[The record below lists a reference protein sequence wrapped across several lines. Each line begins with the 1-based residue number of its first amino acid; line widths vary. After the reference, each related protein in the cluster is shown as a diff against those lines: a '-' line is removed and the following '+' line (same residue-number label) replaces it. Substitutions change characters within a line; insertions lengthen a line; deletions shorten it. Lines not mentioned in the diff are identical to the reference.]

1 MTKEKK
7 IITYSSMIISFVLIF
22 IYCLS
27 PFAIGLNHAGNNSSF
42 ETAVGLQGANDG
54 YFYTGYSILENS
66 TDINGSMY
74 KVIRPL
80 VTLCDAFSDYF
91 DIRILSF
98 IYLILLLISVFYLN
112 KYVNFG
118 NKVLDIIFAVLIIFV
133 VFDLSYLVYLN
144 TLYAEGMFYVLL
156 VFEVS
161 LYIKL
166 INSDKPQLP
175 TSVVF
180 CLVPLILCGLKANMF
195 FIIIPFVFMAGYLIY
210 KRKSI
215 TYRII
220 VGILSL
226 LFIIYPVLNYSD
238 YQNEDTDKFHSIFYG
253 ILYENKNPGK
263 TLDKLNVDKN
273 YISLAG
279 KNQFDKLD
287 IDIKTEKFKEDVLNK
302 VSYSDIFKYYLSNPS
317 EYVKQFKYVGWNAFE
332 TYPKYAGN
340 FSLSS
345 GKSPYDVAG
354 GFRIYNLIKSKLF
367 PKTLWFI
374 YLIPLLLIGMLIAY
388 KKIFNKGYLVL
399 GVSLS
404 IMNII
409 LFNVP
414 MITSGLVDISR
425 TMAMY
430 NVTFD
435 IIFIMI
441 IGCMLYISAKR
452 KQEFKEKYGLTQ

>member
-1 MTKEKK
+1 MTREKK

-27 PFAIGLNHAGNNSSF
+27 PFAIGLNHAGNNTSF
-42 ETAVGLQGANDG
+42 ETAVGLKGANDG
-54 YFYTGYSILENS
+54 YFYTGYSILP
-66 TDINGSMY
+66 DAAKINGSMY
-74 KVIRPL
+74 SVIRPL
-80 VTLCDAFSDYF
+80 VALCDIFSDYF
-91 DIRILSF
+91 DIRVLSF

-112 KYVNFG
+112 KYINFG
-118 NKVLDIIFAVLIIFV
+118 NKTLDIIFALLVVFV

-144 TLYAEGMFYVLL
+144 TLYAEGMFYVLF

-166 INSDKPQLP
+166 INSNKPQLP
-175 TSVVF
+175 TSIVF
-180 CLVPLILCGLKANMF
+180 CLVALILCGLKANLL
-195 FIIIPFVFMAGYLIY
+195 FIIIPLLLMTGYLIY
-210 KRKSI
+210 KRKSLV
-215 TYRII
+215 YRII

-226 LFIIYPVLNYSD
+226 LFVIYPVLNYSD
-238 YQNEDTDKFHSIFYG
+238 YLNEDTDKFHSIFYG
-253 ILYENKNPGK
+253 ILYENKNPAK
-263 TLDKLNVDKN
+263 TLYKLNIDKN

-287 IDIKTEKFKEDVLNK
+287 IDVSSEEFRKNVLNK
-302 VSYSDIFKYYLSNPS
+302 VSYSDVFRYYLSNPS
-317 EYVKQFKYVGWNAFE
+317 EYAKQFKYVGWNAFE

-340 FSLSS
+340 YSS
-345 GKSPYDVAG
+345 SNGKGAYDVAG
-354 GFRIYNLIKSKLF
+354 GFKIYNLIKSKLF
-367 PKTLWFI
+367 PKTLWFV
-374 YLIPLLLIGMLIAY
+374 YLIPLLLIGILLAY
-388 KKIFNKGYLVL
+388 RKIFNKGYLVL

-404 IMNII
+404 LMNII

-425 TMAMY
+425 TMAIY

-435 IIFIMI
+435 SIFIMI
-441 IGCMLYISAKR
+441 ISCMLYISAKR